1 MSTQATGFSPDQVT
15 PPAGNFIG
23 GQYIPGDGAAYDV
36 IRPSDGHVIRSE
48 RGASASLVDRAVTAA
63 AKAYKTSGW
72 AEMPPRARAK
82 VLFRWAD
89 LIEQNL
95 EEMARLE
102 SLASCRLINET
113 RHFDIGFAAETIRF
127 FAEAIDKLDGKVLAS
142 EAKVI
147 SMHVNEP
154 YGVVAAISPWNVPL
168 VLAVLKVAPALA
180 AGNAVVLK
188 PSELTPYSILRAAEL
203 AHQAGIPAGL
213 LAVLPGLGPETGSA
227 LVKHPLVNYVSFTGS
242 TATGRQVMIDA
253 ANSGLKPVC
262 LELGGKSPQLVFRDA
277 PSLDRVADII
287 AGNICFNAGQVC
299 FAGTRLVVDEK
310 VGDELTEKIAQ
321 RLKSPKPGP
330 TWDTQTTLAPIIS
343 EKQGTRI
350 EGILKDAKRTGAE
363 IVMGGGREQTGNG
376 GVFFQPT
383 IVRNTKP
390 DNAAVINEVFGPVL
404 TVQSFHDIDEGV
416 ALADHPIYGLAGAVH
431 TSDINKALLA
441 AKSIPAGTVWVNTY
455 AELSLN
461 APFGGYKQSGF
472 GRDYGMTGLSKYMNT
487 KTINIRLN

>member
-1 MSTQATGFSPDQVT
+1 MSPQANGFNPDEVK
-15 PPAGNFIG
+15 PPTGNFLG
-23 GQYIPGDGAAYDV
+23 GQYVAGDGTEYEV
-36 IRPSDGHVIRSE
+36 IRPSDGRVIRSE
-48 RGASASLVDRAVTAA
+48 RGASANLVDHAVTLAS
-63 AKAYKTSGW
+63 KAYQTSGW
-72 AEMPPRARAK
+72 ADLPPRARAK

-89 LIEQNL
+89 LIEKNL
-95 EEMARLE
+95 EELAQLE

-142 EAKVI
+142 EAKVVT
-147 SMHVNEP
+147 MVVHEP

-203 AHQAGIPAGL
+203 AHQAGVPPGQ

-242 TATGRQVMIDA
+242 TATGKQVMIDA

-277 PSLDRVADII
+277 PNLDRVADVV
-287 AGNICFNAGQVC
+287 AGSICFNAGQVC
-299 FAGTRLVVDEK
+299 FAGTRLVVDDQ
-310 VGDELTEKIAQ
+310 VSDELTEKIAQ
-321 RLKSPKPGP
+321 RLKNPKPGP
-330 TWDTQTTLAPIIS
+330 TWDTQTTLSPIIS
-343 EKQGTRI
+343 AKQGTRI
-350 EGILKDAKRTGAE
+350 EGILADARKTGAE
-363 IVMGGGREQTGNG
+363 IVMGGKREETGNG
-376 GVFFQPT
+376 GVFFKPT
-383 IVRNTKP
+383 IVRNAGPK
-390 DNAAVINEVFGPVL
+390 NAAIINEVFGPVL
-404 TVQSFHDIDEGV
+404 AVQSFSDMEEGI

-431 TSDINKALLA
+431 TTDINKALRA
-441 AKSIPAGTVWVNTY
+441 AKAIPAGTVWVNTY
-455 AELSLN
+455 GELSLN

-487 KTINIRLN
+487 KTICIRLS